1 LSNYE
6 AGRRLEYR
14 IRNLFQRQGFL
25 VIRAA
30 QSKPIDLVC
39 IKDGKTVLVECKA
52 GRSYM
57 GRERKEELLA
67 LSRQAGALIVLARR
81 KKRQVELLN
90 MADGRTLDP
99 ENLRTTLIGVIGD
112 TSLPVL

>member
-52 GRSYM
+52 GGSYM
-57 GRERKEELLA
+57 GKKRREEILA
-67 LSRQAGALIVLARR
+67 LSRQAGAPIILAKRR
-81 KKRQVELLN
+81 KRRVELLN
-90 MADGRTLDP
+90 LADGRALDTN
-99 ENLRTTLIGVIGD
+99 NLGGVV
-112 TSLPVL
+112 TV